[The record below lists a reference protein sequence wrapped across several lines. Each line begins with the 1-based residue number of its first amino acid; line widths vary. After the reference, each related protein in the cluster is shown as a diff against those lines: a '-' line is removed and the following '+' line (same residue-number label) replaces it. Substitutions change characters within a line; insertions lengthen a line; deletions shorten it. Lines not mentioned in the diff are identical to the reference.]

1 MHGSFG
7 HMLLK
12 SCETT
17 ALETNATFPCFKDR
31 DTATASHPTA
41 MTSSGNASEPS
52 RPLTQQQH
60 PSEAELEHELRRVL
74 ESLLSAL
81 EKQRAAAAKLS
92 KVRLA
97 SYMLKFEDELATQ
110 VKAQA
115 TAVDKL
121 NTLHM
126 KWKSI
131 SDAHQP
137 FEPEA
142 EPTSAIAPLQL
153 LEIIVMAMGS
163 VQGGA
168 ALDEQVSTALCKDI
182 RAYVDR
188 QMKRT
193 KRSLAKRASLSQSQA
208 LACRRPAKSQS
219 SRCQRQ
225 SMRRQKHQTWRQ
237 QQQEVQK
244 HSCETQQM
252 HRDQELMQPAICS
265 INHSSDAF
273 RSSDV
278 LQQLQDWKPR
288 PQAVKAAPR
297 SRGCTDHGHQY
308 HRLKS
313 QAAGAPTSL

>member
-1 MHGSFG
+1 
-7 HMLLK
+7 
-12 SCETT
+12 
-17 ALETNATFPCFKDR
+17 
-31 DTATASHPTA
+31 
-41 MTSSGNASEPS
+41 
-52 RPLTQQQH
+52 
-60 PSEAELEHELRRVL
+60 
-74 ESLLSAL
+74 
-81 EKQRAAAAKLS
+81 
-92 KVRLA
+92 
-97 SYMLKFEDELATQ
+97 MLKFEDELATQ

-188 QMKRT
+188 QMKRG
-193 KRSLAKRASLSQSQA
+193 KRSLAKRTSLSQSQA
-208 LACRRPAKSQS
+208 RACRRPAKSQS
-219 SRCQRQ
+219 IRCQRQ
-225 SMRRQKHQTWRQ
+225 SMRRQKQQTWRQ

-244 HSCETQQM
+244 RSGETQQM
-252 HRDQELMQPAICS
+252 HRDQELMQPAMCS

-278 LQQLQDWKPR
+278 LQQLQGRSPR
-288 PQAVKAAPR
+288 PKAVKAPPQ
-297 SRGCTDHGHQY
+297 SRGHTAHDRQHHI
-308 HRLKS
+308 L
-313 QAAGAPTSL
+313 QARATGAPTPLASHPRHRLNAEDTAGKSSMSCSLTLSGQRL